1 MKVKR
6 GNLMPNVHTESAKEA
21 KSTLEMKLLFTLIG
35 APRVGLAN
43 GGHRLRVLVTWSP
56 TG

>member
-6 GNLMPNVHTESAKEA
+6 GNLLPNVHTESAKEA
-21 KSTLEMKLLFTLIG
+21 KSTLEMKVLFTLIG
-35 APRVGLAN
+35 APQVGLAN
-43 GGHRLRVLVTWSP
+43 GGQRLRVLVTWSP

>member
-6 GNLMPNVHTESAKEA
+6 GNLMPDFHTESAKEA
-21 KSTLEMKLLFTLIG
+21 KSTLEMKVLFTLIG
-35 APRVGLAN
+35 APQVGLAK
-43 GGHRLRVLVTWSP
+43 GRHRLRVLATWSP